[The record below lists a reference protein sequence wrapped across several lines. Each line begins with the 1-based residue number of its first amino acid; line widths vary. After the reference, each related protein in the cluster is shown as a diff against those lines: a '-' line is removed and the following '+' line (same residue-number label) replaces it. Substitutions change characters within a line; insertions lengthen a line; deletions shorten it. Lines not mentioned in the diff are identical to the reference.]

1 MKCLY
6 TMRETKDN
14 NNNNKK
20 LGSKTVYHSVQIKFT
35 CNLISAKQSYLTDPL
50 GLILTGFGL
59 YIF

>member
-1 MKCLY
+1 MSVHNEADKQQQQQ
-6 TMRETKDN
+6 
-14 NNNNKK
+14 K
-20 LGSKTVYHSVQIKFT
+20 LGSKTVYHSIQIKFT